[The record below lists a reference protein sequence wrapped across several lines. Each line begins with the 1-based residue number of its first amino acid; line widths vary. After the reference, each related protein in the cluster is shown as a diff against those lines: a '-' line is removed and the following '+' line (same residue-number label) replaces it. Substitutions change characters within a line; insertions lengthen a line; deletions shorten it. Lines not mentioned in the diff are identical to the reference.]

1 MIAMLRS
8 RSSAASG
15 DPALSRRGR
24 VKLPNGMVH
33 QILKGPFLVGMEDLA
48 TLANT
53 NAGTISLTYF
63 DHPDTTSGPAE
74 VVNEQV
80 EYLCGIVV
88 RFGNLAN
95 CTI

>member
-1 MIAMLRS
+1 
-8 RSSAASG
+8 
-15 DPALSRRGR
+15 
-24 VKLPNGMVH
+24 
-33 QILKGPFLVGMEDLA
+33 MEDLA